1 MILSRRSFLKLAGL
15 TTVAAASASMFT
27 GCGSLKPVT
36 IVYIYEGPDS
46 TIQTKV
52 ENLNKDKTK
61 TTYIP
66 LMSGTD
72 YAKGFVSSYL
82 KGTGLVVDT
91 AEGKTTY
98 KVATDGE
105 NKGKLVIYVKAAS

>member
-1 MILSRRSFLKLAGL
+1 MILSRRSFLKMAGL
-15 TTVAAASASMFT
+15 TVVAAAGASMFT

-36 IVYIYEGPDS
+36 IVYIYEGPDNA
-46 TIQTKV
+46 IKTKV

-61 TTYIP
+61 TMYIP
-66 LMSGTD
+66 FMSSTD

-91 AEGKTTY
+91 DEGKTTY
-98 KVATDGE
+98 KVATEGE
-105 NKGKLVIYVKAAS
+105 NKGKLVVYVKVAS

>member
-36 IVYIYEGPDS
+36 IVYIYEGTDAG
-46 TIQTKV
+46 IKTKV

-66 LMSGTD
+66 FMSSTD

-82 KGTGLVVDT
+82 KGTGLVVETD
-91 AEGKTTY
+91 EGKTPF
-98 KVATDGE
+98 KVATEGDH
-105 NKGKLVIYVKAAS
+105 KGTLVVFVKAAS

>member
-36 IVYIYEGPDS
+36 IVYIYEGHDDA
-46 TIQTKV
+46 IKTKV
-52 ENLNKDKTK
+52 ENLNKTK

-72 YAKGFVSSYL
+72 YAKGIVDSYL
-82 KGTGLVVDT
+82 KNTGLVVDT
-91 AEGKTTY
+91 ADGKTTY
-98 KVATDGE
+98 KVATEGE

>member
-1 MILSRRSFLKLAGL
+1 MNISRRSFLKLAGL

-36 IVYIYEGPDS
+36 IVYIYEGTDAG
-46 TIQTKV
+46 IKTKV

-66 LMSGTD
+66 FMSSTD
-72 YAKGFVSSYL
+72 YVVSSYL

-91 AEGKTTY
+91 DEGKTTY
-98 KVATDGE
+98 KVATEGE
-105 NKGKLVIYVKAAS
+105 NKGKLVVYVKVAS

>member
-36 IVYIYEGPDS
+36 IVYIYEGRDDA
-46 TIQTKV
+46 IKTKV

-61 TTYIP
+61 TMYIP
-66 LMSGTD
+66 FMSSTD

-82 KGTGLVVDT
+82 KDTGLVVDT

-98 KVATDGE
+98 KVATEGE
-105 NKGKLVIYVKAAS
+105 NKGKLVVYVKAAS

>member
-1 MILSRRSFLKLAGL
+1 MILSRRSFLKATGIIG
-15 TTVAAASASMFT
+15 ASAALAA
-27 GCGSLKPVT
+27 CGGSSAST
-36 IVYIYEGPDS
+36 IVYIYEGTDAG
-46 TIQTKV
+46 IKTKV

-66 LMSGTD
+66 FMSSTD

-91 AEGKTTY
+91 DEGKTTY
-98 KVATDGE
+98 KVATEGE
-105 NKGKLVIYVKAAS
+105 NKGKLVVYVKVAS

>member
-36 IVYIYEGPDS
+36 IVYIYEGKDS
-46 TIQTKV
+46 DITAKV
-52 ENLNKDKTK
+52 ENLNKDKSK

-66 LMSGTD
+66 LMSSTD
-72 YAKGFVSSYL
+72 YAKGFVGSYL
-82 KGTGLVVDT
+82 QNTGLVVDT
-91 AEGKTTY
+91 DEGKTTY
-98 KVATDGE
+98 KVATEGE
-105 NKGKLVIYVKAAS
+105 NKGKLVVYVKAAQ

>member
-15 TTVAAASASMFT
+15 TAVAAASASMFT

-36 IVYIYEGPDS
+36 IVYIYEGSDS

-72 YAKGFVSSYL
+72 YAKGFVSS
-82 KGTGLVVDT
+82 
-91 AEGKTTY
+91 
-98 KVATDGE
+98 
-105 NKGKLVIYVKAAS
+105 

>member
-1 MILSRRSFLKLAGL
+1 MTLSRRSFLKLAGL

-36 IVYIYEGPDS
+36 IVYIYEGLDNA
-46 TIQTKV
+46 TKTKV

-61 TTYIP
+61 TSYIP
-66 LMSGTD
+66 LMSSNK
-72 YAKGFVSSYL
+72 YAEGFVSSYL
-82 KGTGLVVDT
+82 KNTGLVVDT

-98 KVATDGE
+98 KVATEGE
-105 NKGKLVIYVKAAS
+105 NKGKLVIYVKAAQ

>member
-15 TTVAAASASMFT
+15 TTVAAASASMF
-27 GCGSLKPVT
+27 GSLKPVT
-36 IVYIYEGPDS
+36 IVYIYEGTDAG
-46 TIQTKV
+46 IKTKV

-66 LMSGTD
+66 FMSSTD

-82 KGTGLVVDT
+82 KDTGLVVDT
-91 AEGKTTY
+91 DEGKTTY
-98 KVATDGE
+98 KVATEGE
-105 NKGKLVIYVKAAS
+105 NKGKLVVYVKVAS

>member
-1 MILSRRSFLKLAGL
+1 MILSRRSFLKVAGL
-15 TTVAAASASMFT
+15 SAVAVAGASMFT

-36 IVYIYEGPDS
+36 IVYIYEGTDAG
-46 TIQTKV
+46 IKTKV

-66 LMSGTD
+66 FMSSTD

-91 AEGKTTY
+91 DEGKTTY
-98 KVATDGE
+98 KVATEGE
-105 NKGKLVIYVKAAS
+105 NKGKLVVYVKVAS

>member
-1 MILSRRSFLKLAGL
+1 MILSRRSFLKMAGL

-36 IVYIYEGPDS
+36 IVYSYEGLDNA
-46 TIQTKV
+46 TKTKV
-52 ENLNKDKTK
+52 ETLHKDKT
-61 TTYIP
+61 TTSYIP
-66 LMSGTD
+66 LMSSTK
-72 YAKGFVSSYL
+72 YAEGFVSSYL
-82 KGTGLVVDT
+82 KNTGLVVDT

-105 NKGKLVIYVKAAS
+105 NKGKLVIYVKAAQ